1 MGNNDISYTFVHLLV
16 LDVEVNELVEES
28 MHPLLWQLIHGE
40 AGLASK
46 IDYYLRQ
53 HGHPRYRP
61 MFLLSPDSQ

>member
-1 MGNNDISYTFVHLLV
+1 MITYY
-16 LDVEVNELVEES
+16 DVIALNEEVNGLVEES
-28 MHPLLWQLIHGE
+28 MHPLLRQLIHGE

-53 HGHPRYRP
+53 HGHPRYRA